1 MIEIDGQKYVCRI
14 ITYHFADKSFLF
26 RYNKKQGVGILFVQN
41 KKTATVQGF
50 RITHT
55 KRSACDV
62 EFHEGR
68 TGKSIK
74 KRSADVAPLFFV
86 IPS

>member
-41 KKTATVQGF
+41 ENLSWDKVSELRTQREVLAMLNFMKGELQKK
-50 RITHT
+50 
-55 KRSACDV
+55 D
-62 EFHEGR
+62 
-68 TGKSIK
+68 K
-74 KRSADVAPLFFV
+74 KKKC
-86 IPS
+86 

>member
-41 KKTATVQGF
+41 EDLQWVNAL
-50 RITHT
+50 
-55 KRSACDV
+55 
-62 EFHEGR
+62 ELR
-68 TGKSIK
+68 TQREVLAMLNFMKGEMQKG
-74 KRSADVAPLFFV
+74 
-86 IPS
+86 

>member
-41 KKTATVQGF
+41 KDLGWDKV
-50 RITHT
+50 
-55 KRSACDV
+55 S
-62 EFHEGR
+62 ELR
-68 TGKSIK
+68 TQREVLAMLNFMKGEMQKG
-74 KRSADVAPLFFV
+74 
-86 IPS
+86 